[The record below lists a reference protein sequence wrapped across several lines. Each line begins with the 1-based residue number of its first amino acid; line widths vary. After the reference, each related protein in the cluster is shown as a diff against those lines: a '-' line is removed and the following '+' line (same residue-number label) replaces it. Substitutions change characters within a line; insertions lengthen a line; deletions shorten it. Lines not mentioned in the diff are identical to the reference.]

1 MQLKGLYVK
10 AAVSRNTVGVALI
23 DRNDELCILYEK
35 VNLQEQTIKCGELG
49 IRQKDR
55 DIRMLKLQLSELQRQ
70 AVNSRKQLPQVPA
83 LVDTILELRRAW
95 RKNAARQSHYAGAWN
110 LLQTM
115 FDGILLFEEMIQIGS
130 TSLQK

>member
-1 MQLKGLYVK
+1 MLQLKGLYVK

-70 AVNSRKQLPQVPA
+70 A
-83 LVDTILELRRAW
+83 
-95 RKNAARQSHYAGAWN
+95 GA
-110 LLQTM
+110 
-115 FDGILLFEEMIQIGS
+115 
-130 TSLQK
+130 SLG